1 MIEPQLAYTQWYW
14 GVGGQKNGPV
24 SLPQLQAMMR
34 AGQLGPQV
42 MVWTEGMPE
51 WAQAAS
57 LPVLH
62 QQTYGQADGGALNL
76 LLPMGPQSGLAI
88 AAGYC
93 GLVGLIF
100 GLAAPAGIILGF
112 FALRDL
118 NRNPQ
123 KRGKGR
129 AWTGIILGGLMSAV
143 WIIILIAALTS
154 RHRY

>member
-57 LPVLH
+57 LPVLQ
-62 QQTYGQADGGALNL
+62 QQTYGQPDGGALNL
-76 LLPMGPQSGLAI
+76 LLPMGPQSGFAL
-88 AAGYC
+88 AAGYL
-93 GLVGLIF
+93 GIIGFFFGPIGVIGVIF
-100 GLAAPAGIILGF
+100 G
-112 FALRDL
+112 
-118 NRNPQ
+118 
-123 KRGKGR
+123 
-129 AWTGIILGGLMSAV
+129 
-143 WIIILIAALTS
+143 
-154 RHRY
+154 